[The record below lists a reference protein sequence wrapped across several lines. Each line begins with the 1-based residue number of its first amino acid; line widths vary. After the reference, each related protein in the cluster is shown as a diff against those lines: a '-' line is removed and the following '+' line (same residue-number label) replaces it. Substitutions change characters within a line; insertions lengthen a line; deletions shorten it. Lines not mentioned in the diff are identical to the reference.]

1 MVTYWIILL
10 AIAVGVVFIAEKLK
24 QPYPTFLVVIG
35 LIIGLVPIPA
45 LGEIKS
51 YAANDTVFQTT
62 VIFIFLSALLG
73 MQHLNFPLMN

>member
-45 LGEIKS
+45 LGEIKVMQPMIPCFKRPLFSSS
-51 YAANDTVFQTT
+51 YQ
-62 VIFIFLSALLG
+62 LC
-73 MQHLNFPLMN
+73 